1 MPPMPTE
8 WWLRP
13 ARSAARVGEQRA
25 VVWKR
30 VYFRPLAASF
40 SKAGVWHG
48 PPNALEAPNPTSS
61 IRITSTLGAP
71 VGGRSGT
78 IGGIRVSGSLALY
91 VVTPTYG
98 RSGIGRISR
107 GRASFGLGT
116 FGGCLDLAGIAIL
129 LGPSSGWFL
138 ELPIASVGVDQRV
151 IPSSAIRVRSVLGLR
166 PSRSPP
172 SICPAVNA
180 SV

>member
-61 IRITSTLGAP
+61 IKITSTLGAP

-107 GRASFGLGT
+107 DRASFGLGT

-129 LGPSSGWFL
+129 LGPSLGWTL
-138 ELPIASVGVDQRV
+138 EPAPRWSTRINALPL
-151 IPSSAIRVRSVLGLR
+151 PSPSA
-166 PSRSPP
+166 
-172 SICPAVNA
+172 
-180 SV
+180 

>member
-1 MPPMPTE
+1 MPPIPTE
-8 WWLRP
+8 WWFRP
-13 ARSAARVGEQRA
+13 LSSAARVGEQSA

-40 SKAGVWHG
+40 TNAGVWHG
-48 PPNALEAPNPTSS
+48 PPNALDAPNPTSS
-61 IRITSTLGAP
+61 IKITSTLGAP

-107 GRASFGLGT
+107 CRASAALGV
-116 FGGCLDLAGIAIL
+116 FVAVGFSLFLLLGGELLRLLATRRRRSLDDDLASSFVRYCFAIAT
-129 LGPSSGWFL
+129 
-138 ELPIASVGVDQRV
+138 
-151 IPSSAIRVRSVLGLR
+151 
-166 PSRSPP
+166 
-172 SICPAVNA
+172 
-180 SV
+180 